1 MACVPSVAAG
11 SLFLCFGKGLRQV
24 LDPAL
29 VLLDHLSGRAM
40 LSHKISQGRGEFA
53 DLLIGFSQFLETG
66 CNGAKQDRISPSD
79 RRFIGSLVGQGL
91 STIE

>member
-1 MACVPSVAAG
+1 VSGVSSVAAG
-11 SLFLCFGKGLRQV
+11 SFFLCFGKGLRQV
-24 LDPAL
+24 QDPAL

-40 LSHKISQGRGEFA
+40 PSHKISQGRGEFA
-53 DLLIGFSQFLETG
+53 DLLIGF
-66 CNGAKQDRISPSD
+66 SPSD